1 MSLSARKLYLLTA
14 AVLALVLVAG
24 WFLLIS
30 PKRSEAADL
39 QAQAADQVA
48 KNDQL
53 RVQVVQL
60 AKAAEHIPEQ
70 KAKIAEIR
78 QRIPEDA
85 RLPTLIRALSDAAK
99 GANVELV
106 SLAPGSPSLLPSAT
120 PTKPATGAQQSGAA
134 AAPSGLYDLPVQIQ
148 IAGSYYDVEQFL
160 GNLEDLERETLVS
173 GFTLALDSGDK
184 APEPA
189 VRKSPRLTVTLQ
201 GHVFVAPSTG
211 TLPNAAVTNG
221 QAAPNAGT
229 STTTGNDS
237 SANSA
242 PAN

>member
-1 MSLSARKLYLLTA
+1 MSLTARKLYMLTA
-14 AVLALVLVAG
+14 AVLALVLAAG

-39 QAQAADQVA
+39 RTQAADQVA

-53 RVQVVQL
+53 RVQVAQL

-85 RLPTLIRALSDAAK
+85 RLPTLVRALSDAAK

-106 SLAPGSPSLLPSAT
+106 SLAPGTPTLLPSAT
-120 PTKPATGAQQSGAA
+120 PTKPAAATAQQPAKPAG
-134 AAPSGLYDLPVQIQ
+134 PSGLYDLPVQIQ
-148 IAGSYYDVEQFL
+148 IAGDYYDVERFL

-173 GFTLALDSGDK
+173 GFTLAIDSSDK
-184 APEPA
+184 APAPA
-189 VRKSPRLTVTLQ
+189 VRKSPRLTVTVQ
-201 GHVFVAPSTG
+201 GHVFVAPTTG
-211 TLPNAAVTNG
+211 TLPGAPAATTP
-221 QAAPNAGT
+221 AATPAAT
-229 STTTGNDS
+229 PPATPAATPTTTPS
-237 SANSA
+237 S
-242 PAN
+242 